1 MNKTLK
7 IVLAFVA
14 FAVSSLLP
22 LVHAQSKIA
31 AAGQPSRIV
40 IQVNEDDS
48 KKWHSVLGNIRNIQA
63 DLGKDNVK
71 VALVAIGPG
80 LGMLL
85 ADSLAAN
92 DVQDA
97 IAGGVEVIAC
107 GNTMKA
113 QKIKKEDLVD
123 GIGVTQAGYVEI
135 VRRQEAGWSY
145 VRP

>member
-1 MNKTLK
+1 MTKFMT

-14 FAVSSLLP
+14 LMIASLAPAL
-22 LVHAQSKIA
+22 AQGRP
-31 AAGQPSRIV
+31 AGAQPSRIV
-40 IQVNEDDS
+40 VQVNEDDS
-48 KKWHSVLGNIRNIQA
+48 KKWHAILGNLRNIQA
-63 DLGKDNVK
+63 DLGKEK
-71 VALVAIGPG
+71 VRIALVAIGPG
-80 LGMLL
+80 LGMLM

-113 QKIKKEDLVD
+113 QKMRKEDLID
-123 GIGVTQAGYVEI
+123 GVGITQAGYVEI

-145 VRP
+145 LRP